1 MFQQKEFIV
10 FAISLIL
17 ALLIFTGISSTDQTD
32 SSSVTNNPKVSPD
45 KIQLLETSA
54 EFKYYLDIIQN
65 KHIDN
70 SEIQSQLKSLQPE
83 FEREYLSALLDKRSG
98 NYEYSFQKL
107 FSVLSKL
114 PSHPAYYEELAVSA
128 KVSDNLNKVS
138 DWLSSNNEKS
148 INAYYSYLE
157 ALIEYQTGQTSKGI
171 AKLEMLI
178 SNGMSS
184 KEIYFQLAN
193 GYRVVGSYYE
203 AFKYLQMSE
212 KLCESEGPFLAK
224 TFNLKGTLYYLSG
237 EYDKAKVEYE
247 SALKNSRETGNKSE
261 EIKSISNL
269 AIIKDQYGEIF
280 DARDDFVKAIKMAK
294 DIENT
299 ELLAFLHSELGVSF
313 SYTNN
318 IIESRQNYERSL
330 ELYER
335 LKNNERLSYLS
346 SNIGSL
352 YLQISNYKAAFE
364 YYKKGLSHSGE
375 NKLGKIL
382 NLTGL
387 GDVYSN
393 ESNYTKA
400 LEYYAQAKAIADSIK
415 DISSI
420 IKIDQGIGALYFNV
434 NRPYEA
440 LETLKRTEA
449 KISGKE
455 SPFEQIKLY
464 SKIGTVLTSVD
475 SLAQAESYFYKALTL
490 ADNVGDIYSSILLK
504 TELAHSFLLQG
515 NYLVAMK
522 FLNEVQTI
530 SKSYELTQLIG
541 VQELY
546 KGKVYYAQG
555 KYDVSRKCF
564 EKAFELSESIH
575 DYSNQIEAAYLL
587 GKSFDDKGDYS
598 KAENWYRKA
607 IEVVEKISSPLMPNQ
622 EIQVAHFSGVNSS
635 YNSLAELY
643 LKQGRGEEAFL
654 LIDKA
659 RSRNTKSNLDRLKL
673 LTHLKDECDYKQLI
687 DLQWMTN
694 SNLYDSTV
702 KDSLKYLLSDLTKN
716 LSSKSVELKELL
728 NPHYLSSL
736 SELQDNLQPNFNI
749 ISAYVGDDFIT
760 LFRLNSES
768 FDFKSLHIGRDSLLT
783 MLESVSPIYRS
794 DLESQE
800 IYINEDLFSFN
811 ALAAFNLYNS
821 VFKDFIAS
829 IPKESNLIFSLPT
842 ELVKL
847 PVEMLITEWKEGES
861 PYFYSNKNFL
871 LEDYNISYT
880 PSSIIF
886 IAQNKKA
893 EKGSNRNLLIGDP
906 YIMDSEYSLSVRSG
920 LVELNPSSSR
930 NISLF
935 PLKYS
940 TDEIK
945 SIDQTI
951 AGNLVFLSEEATETN
966 FKNNVNGSNII
977 HISTHSFLIKDQP
990 LILFANQNND
1000 TDDGFLELG
1009 EIIQLNLNSEL
1020 VVLSSCRSGLG
1031 RIDEAEGIIGMQK
1044 AFFDAGS
1051 KSVIVSLWDVNDKYT
1066 SYFMK
1071 EFYQHLADGKSKSD
1085 ALRQAKL
1092 NFIKNHSANPYYWS
1106 AFVLSGNPASIHIEQ
1121 ASSFGLIQA
1130 LLIFLLLGGVYYFIT
1145 RLRTKGSV

>member
-17 ALLIFTGISSTDQTD
+17 ALLIFTGISSKNQTD
-32 SSSVTNNPKVSPD
+32 SSSATSNPKVSQD

-54 EFKYYLDIIQN
+54 EFKYYLDVIQN
-65 KHIDN
+65 KRVDK
-70 SEIQSQLKSLQPE
+70 SEIQSQLNSLQSG
-83 FEREYLSALLDKRSG
+83 FEREYLLALLDKRSG

-107 FSVLSKL
+107 FSVLGKL
-114 PSHPAYYEELAVSA
+114 LSHPAYYEELAVSA

-138 DWLSSNNEKS
+138 DWLSRNNEKS
-148 INAYYSYLE
+148 INPYYSYLE

-171 AKLEMLI
+171 EKLETLI
-178 SNGMSS
+178 SNGMST
-184 KEIYFQLAN
+184 KEIYLQLAN
-193 GYRVVGSYYE
+193 GYRIVGSYDE
-203 AFKYLQMSE
+203 AFKYLLMSE
-212 KLCESEGPFLAK
+212 KLCESEEPFLAK
-224 TFNLKGTLYYLSG
+224 IINLKGTILFLSG
-237 EYDKAKVEYE
+237 EYDKAKLEYE
-247 SALKNSRETGNKSE
+247 SALKNSRETGNKNE
-261 EIKSISNL
+261 EIKSIANL

-280 DARDDFVKAIKMAK
+280 EARYDFVKAIEMAK
-294 DIENT
+294 DIENS
-299 ELLAFLHSELGVSF
+299 ELLAFLYSELGVSF
-313 SYTNN
+313 TYTSN

-330 ELYER
+330 ELYEQ

-352 YLQISNYKAAFE
+352 YLQISNYKSAFE
-364 YYKKGLSHSGE
+364 YYKKGLSHAGE

-400 LEYYAQAKAIADSIK
+400 LEYYSQAKAIADSIK

-420 IKIDQGIGALYFNV
+420 IKINQGIGALYFNV

-440 LETLKRTEA
+440 LETLRRTESET
-449 KISGKE
+449 SGNE
-455 SPFEQIKLY
+455 SPFEEIKLY

-475 SLAQAESYFYKALTL
+475 SLTQAERYFYKAITL

-515 NYLVAMK
+515 NYLVALK
-522 FLNEVQTI
+522 LLGEVQSI
-530 SKSYELTQLIG
+530 SKSYELTQLLG

-546 KGKVYYAQG
+546 KGKVYYAEENLDLSG
-555 KYDVSRKCF
+555 ISYDN
-564 EKAFELSESIH
+564 AFKLSGSVN

-587 GKSFDDKGDYS
+587 GKNFEEKSDYTS
-598 KAENWYRKA
+598 AENWYRNA
-607 IEVVEKISSPLMPNQ
+607 IELIEKISSPLVPNQ
-622 EIQVAHFSGVNSS
+622 EIQIAHFSGVNSS

-643 LKQGRGEEAFL
+643 IKQGRGEEAFL

-673 LTHLKDECDYKQLI
+673 LAHLSDESDYKQLI

-694 SNLYDSTV
+694 SSLYDSTL
-702 KDSLKYLLSDLTKN
+702 KDSLQNILSDLTQN

-728 NPHYLSSL
+728 NPNYLSSL
-736 SELQDNLQPNFNI
+736 SEIQDNLQPNYNI

-760 LFRLNSES
+760 FFRLSSDS
-768 FDFKSLHIGRDSLLT
+768 FNFKSLQISRDSLLT

-811 ALAAFNLYNS
+811 ALAAFKLYNS

-861 PYFYSNKNFL
+861 PYFYADKNFL

-893 EKGSNRNLLIGDP
+893 ETRGNRNLLIGDP

-935 PLKYS
+935 SLKYS
-940 TDEIK
+940 KDEIK

-966 FKNNVNGSNII
+966 FKNNVDGSNII

-990 LILFANQNND
+990 LILFANQNNGA
-1000 TDDGFLELG
+1000 DDGFLELG

-1051 KSVIVSLWDVNDKYT
+1051 KSVLVSLWDVNDKYT

-1071 EFYQHLADGKSKSD
+1071 EFYKYLSEGKSKSD

-1106 AFVLSGNPASIHIEQ
+1106 AFVLSGNPASIKIEQ
-1121 ASSFGLIQA
+1121 ASSFSLIQA
-1130 LLIFLLLGGVYYFIT
+1130 LLILLLLGGVYYLIT
-1145 RLRTKGSV
+1145 KLQTKRSD